1 MRKTRSGVQQSI
13 KKRAMTKGK
22 EEDENKAKRGMSPQ
36 KTKKRPYH
44 RTRFR
49 RLAFQ
54 ASTSWQS
61 RWLVLM
67 PQGAQGVAAMQAPPV
82 LRRLCGKSLTS
93 IGLLS
98 GLRPEQLPRHSLTA
112 SNHLT
117 GCLLTIS
124 PTHIYLGPWRFI
136 YSSMIPLNSIQV
148 NLCAGNLW
156 FDSEYR

>member
-1 MRKTRSGVQQSI
+1 
-13 KKRAMTKGK
+13 MTKGK

-67 PQGAQGVAAMQAPPV
+67 PQGAQGV
-82 LRRLCGKSLTS
+82 
-93 IGLLS
+93 LLS
-98 GLRPEQLPRHSLTA
+98 CDASTA
-112 SNHLT
+112 SLAAA
-117 GCLLTIS
+117 L
-124 PTHIYLGPWRFI
+124 R
-136 YSSMIPLNSIQV
+136 
-148 NLCAGNLW
+148 
-156 FDSEYR
+156 